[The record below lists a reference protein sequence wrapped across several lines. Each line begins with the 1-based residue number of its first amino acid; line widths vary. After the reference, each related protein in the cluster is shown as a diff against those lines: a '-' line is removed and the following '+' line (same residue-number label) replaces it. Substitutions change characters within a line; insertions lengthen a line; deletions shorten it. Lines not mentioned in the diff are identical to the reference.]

1 MHSMQK
7 NSGRIHIN
15 DVGVRDGFQI
25 EKTIIPSE
33 TKISVI
39 DQLTAT
45 GLAKVEVTSFVHPK
59 LVPNMTDAEVVLR
72 EIVRREGV
80 LITAITPNIKG
91 MERAIAVHTSGG
103 RIDEMNLFM
112 SASETHNMA
121 NVKRSTSESLADF
134 MAMVPMAK
142 AAGIKLNGCV
152 STSFGCPFEGRVDEA
167 RVMGFAEQYLEIGFD
182 SLTFADTT
190 GMANPTQVGRMM
202 RDAKHRFPD
211 VEITLHFHNTRGMGL
226 ANVLAGISEGIT
238 SFDSSIAGLG
248 GCPFA
253 PGATGNI
260 CTEDL
265 VNMLDDMGIE
275 SGVDIDRLLAVAVT
289 IPSIVGHEVPGQV
302 MKAGKTMHLHEIPP
316 QLYTA

>member
-1 MHSMQK
+1 MPSTHK
-7 NSGRIHIN
+7 ASGKVHIN

-25 EKTIIPSE
+25 EKMIVPTE

-45 GLAKVEVTSFVHPK
+45 GLAKVEATSFVHPK
-59 LVPNMTDAEVVLR
+59 FVPNMADAETVLK

-80 LITAITPNIKG
+80 MITAITPNIKG
-91 MERAIAVHTSGG
+91 MERAIAVHSSGG

-112 SASETHNMA
+112 SASESHNLA
-121 NVKRSTSESLADF
+121 NIKRTTSQSLADF
-134 MAMVPMAK
+134 AVMVPMAK

-182 SLTFADTT
+182 GITFADTT

-202 RDAKHRFPD
+202 RDAKLRFPD
-211 VEITLHFHNTRGMGL
+211 AEITLHFHNTRGMGL
-226 ANVLAGISEGIT
+226 ANVLAGISVGVT

-265 VNMLDDMGIE
+265 VNMLDDMGFE
-275 SGVDIDRLLAVAVT
+275 SGVNLDRLLAVAVK
-289 IPSIVGHEVPGQV
+289 IPAIVGHEVPGQV
-302 MKAGKTMHLHEIPP
+302 MKAGKTMHLQQIPEK
-316 QLYTA
+316 LYTA

>member
-1 MHSMQK
+1 M
-7 NSGRIHIN
+7 
-15 DVGVRDGFQI
+15 
-25 EKTIIPSE
+25 
-33 TKISVI
+33 
-39 DQLTAT
+39 A
-45 GLAKVEVTSFVHPK
+45 
-59 LVPNMTDAEVVLR
+59 DAETVLK

-80 LITAITPNIKG
+80 MITAITPNIKG
-91 MERAIAVHTSGG
+91 MERAIAVHSSGG

-112 SASETHNMA
+112 SASESHNLA
-121 NVKRSTSESLADF
+121 NIKRTTSQSLADF
-134 MAMVPMAK
+134 AVMVPMAK

-182 SLTFADTT
+182 GITFADTT

-202 RDAKHRFPD
+202 RDAKLRFPD
-211 VEITLHFHNTRGMGL
+211 AEITLHFHNTRGMGL
-226 ANVLAGISEGIT
+226 ANVLAGISVGVT

-265 VNMLDDMGIE
+265 VNMLDDMGFE
-275 SGVDIDRLLAVAVT
+275 SGVNLDRLLAVAVK
-289 IPSIVGHEVPGQV
+289 IPAIVGHEVPGQV
-302 MKAGKTMHLHEIPP
+302 MKAGKTMHLHQIPEK
-316 QLYTA
+316 LYTA